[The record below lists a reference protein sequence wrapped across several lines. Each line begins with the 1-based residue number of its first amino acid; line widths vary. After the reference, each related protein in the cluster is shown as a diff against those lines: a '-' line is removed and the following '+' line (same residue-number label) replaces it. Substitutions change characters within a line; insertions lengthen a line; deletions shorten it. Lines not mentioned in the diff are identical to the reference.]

1 MENNNLTSMEE
12 MIEKIESFIATQI
25 HFIQSPT
32 ISNTIHYIN
41 SNDVCGVLELLKKE
55 AILLLPKEK
64 KQIMDGV
71 EWAVD
76 MINEQEKAI
85 AQDDE
90 DYDFSTHELCSE
102 DYYNVMY
109 KK

>member
-1 MENNNLTSMEE
+1 
-12 MIEKIESFIATQI
+12 
-25 HFIQSPT
+25 
-32 ISNTIHYIN
+32 
-41 SNDVCGVLELLKKE
+41 
-55 AILLLPKEK
+55 
-64 KQIMDGV
+64 MDGV